1 MTHEVDARAVL
12 DAALSLEG
20 KRVLVMGLGRLG
32 GGVPATRF
40 LVEQGAEVTVTDQ
53 SSAKDLT
60 KSVEALS
67 DLDLRYRLGGH
78 DERDF
83 SDIDLIVANPA
94 VPVASPFL
102 AVARTHRV
110 PITTEI
116 GLFLARCPSPVY
128 AVTGSSGKTTTATM
142 LGAMVQRRW
151 KDAKVGGNMGVSL
164 LGEVGTLGDVTPV
177 VLELSS
183 FQLRHLGAMAWSPR
197 IAVVTN
203 FSPNHLDVHGSLD
216 DYRRSKQAIL
226 VNQTSEDVA
235 VLNRDDGDVAGW
247 ATSARKVWFGVVDS
261 AGSSRASD
269 GSSVLAIE
277 DSIVADGEVLVDV
290 ADLRIPGRHNVA
302 NACAASAAAL
312 AAGVSPEDVSN
323 VLRSFEGV
331 EHRLESLG
339 EVDGVTF
346 VNDSIATSPDRT
358 IVALEAVDG
367 GLVLIAGGYDKGIP
381 FDDLGRRIAERVRCL
396 VLVGE
401 SAEAIERAVP
411 SGAKTVVQHAES
423 FDAAVNVARG
433 LAISGETVLLSPA
446 CASYDLFLNFEER
459 GRRFKDLV
467 AGR

>member
-1 MTHEVDARAVL
+1 MTHEADARAVL
-12 DAALSLEG
+12 DTALSLEG

-40 LVEQGAEVTVTDQ
+40 LVEQGAQVTVTDL
-53 SSAKDLT
+53 SPAEDLSE
-60 KSVEALS
+60 SVEGLS
-67 DLDLRYRLGGH
+67 DLDVRYRLGGH

-83 SDIDLIVANPA
+83 SDTDLIVANPA

-102 AVARTHRV
+102 AVARSHRV

-116 GLFLARCPSPVY
+116 GLFLVRCPSPVY
-128 AVTGSSGKTTTATM
+128 AVTGSSGKTTTATL
-142 LGAMVQRRW
+142 LGKMVQRQW

-164 LGEVGTLGDVTPV
+164 LSVVGMLREATPV

-183 FQLRHLGAMAWSPR
+183 FQLRHLRAMVWSPH

-203 FSPNHLDVHGSLD
+203 FSANHLDVHGSLD
-216 DYRRSKQAIL
+216 DYRTSKQAIL
-226 VNQTSEDVA
+226 ANQTSKDVA
-235 VLNRDDGDVAGW
+235 VLNRDDGEVVDW
-247 ATSARKVWFGVVDS
+247 ETRARKVWFGVGAEGRGVT
-261 AGSSRASD
+261 SD
-269 GSSVLAIE
+269 GSSVWATE
-277 DSIVADGEVLVDV
+277 DRIVVGDDVLVDV

-302 NACAASAAAL
+302 NASAASASAL
-312 AAGVSPEDVSN
+312 AAGVSREDVSK

-331 EHRLESLG
+331 EHRLEDLG
-339 EVDGVTF
+339 RVNGVTF

-358 IVALEAVDG
+358 MVALEAVDG
-367 GLVLIAGGYDKGIP
+367 GIVLIAGGYDKGIP

-401 SAEAIERAVP
+401 SAESIERAVP
-411 SGAKTVVQHAES
+411 SGAKTVVKHAES